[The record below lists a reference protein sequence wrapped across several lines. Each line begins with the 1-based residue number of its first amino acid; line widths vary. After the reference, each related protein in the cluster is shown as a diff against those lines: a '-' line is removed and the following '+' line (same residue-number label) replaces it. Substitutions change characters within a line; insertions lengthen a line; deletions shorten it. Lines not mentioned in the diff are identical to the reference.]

1 MSKRF
6 LFIIL
11 ALGIAGLWW
20 NTPAQAG
27 HRWGHSS
34 VSVSTHD
41 KGAWDD
47 CQARYD
53 VSFDDQEAYRAQEQQ
68 TLARSSFS
76 TLRVHDLKRGGV
88 AVHGWDK
95 PDVQVTV
102 CKAVAASSQSEADE
116 LLRQIK
122 LRVTQGDVT
131 VEGLPDDDDVW
142 VGLLIQVP
150 RGITMKV
157 TTENGP
163 VSIQDVEGNVE
174 AEAVNGPIALKHCSG
189 TLSVSAQ
196 NGPVTFKQGS
206 GKVRLDLQNG
216 PLSVELEPEAWQ
228 GEGLEAHAQNGPL
241 SLRVPENYR
250 SGVQVE
256 TSWHSPFRCSMNA
269 CDHAVKDW
277 DNDDRSRSIH
287 LGPSGAPTL
296 VHIATVNGPV
306 SIGSTE
312 F

>member
-1 MSKRF
+1 MSKRI
-6 LFIIL
+6 LLTIL
-11 ALGIAGLWW
+11 ALGIAGLWL

-27 HRWGHSS
+27 RWGHSS
-34 VSVSTHD
+34 VSISPHD
-41 KGAWDD
+41 KGSWED

-53 VSFDDQEAYRAQEQQ
+53 VTFDDQPAYRAQEQQ

-95 PDVQVTV
+95 PDVEITV
-102 CKAVAASSQSEADE
+102 CKAVAASSQGEADD

-122 LRVTQGDVT
+122 LQVNKGDVT
-131 VEGLPDDDDVW
+131 VAGLPDDDDVW

-150 RGITMKV
+150 SGIAMKL

-163 VSIQDVEGNVE
+163 VSIQDVNGNVD
-174 AEAVNGPIALKHCSG
+174 AETENGPISLRHCSG
-189 TLSVSAQ
+189 TLSVAAQ
-196 NGPVTFKQGS
+196 NGPVSLKQGS
-206 GKVRLDLQNG
+206 GKVHLNLQNG
-216 PLSVELEPEAWQ
+216 PLSVELEPGAWQ
-228 GEGLEAHAQNGPL
+228 GEGLDAHTQNGPL

-250 SGVQVE
+250 SGVKVE
-256 TSWHSPFRCSMNA
+256 ASWHSPFRCRLNA
-269 CDHAVKDW
+269 CEGAVKDW
-277 DNDDRSRSIH
+277 DNEDRNRSIR

-296 VHIATVNGPV
+296 VRISTVNGPV